1 MLILGAFVSAV
12 LSAPATAAVSA
23 PPAAVPVAAVAVP
36 ESFETG
42 FGGWV
47 PDTDGLAPAWSI
59 KRSTDQAHDGAYS
72 LRFFTDGRQD
82 DGTTWAERKFAVTP
96 GTTVRV
102 TVTFWLWS
110 EHRADFNNW
119 KVVASA
125 GVRDPEIERDF
136 VQIGLTDQVAG
147 WSPYRMTSTVTADAS
162 GTIWVA
168 VGTSVLWES
177 VRQYFVDFVGVEIL
191 SVGVS

>member
-1 MLILGAFVSAV
+1 MSRYRSAMLIVGAFVTAV

-23 PPAAVPVAAVAVP
+23 PAAAAP

-59 KRSTDQAHDGAYS
+59 KRSTEQAHDGAYS
-72 LRFFTDGRQD
+72 LRFLTDGRQD
-82 DGTTWAERKFAVTP
+82 DGTTWVERKFAVAP

-102 TVTFWLWS
+102 TVTLWLWS
-110 EHRADFNNW
+110 ERSSDFNNW
-119 KVVASA
+119 KVVAAA

-136 VQIGLTDQVAG
+136 AQIGLTDQTAG
-147 WSPYRMTSTVTADAS
+147 WHPYSMTSTVTADAS

-177 VRQYFVDFVGVEIL
+177 IRQYFVDYVDVEIL
-191 SVGVS
+191 SVGI